1 MQQETWVMSTL
12 VGSRQCTSW
21 QSTWANYDLI
31 RREGRGRKGRGV
43 KGGREG
49 GKGKEKGEGNGE
61 ER

>member
-31 RREGRGRKGRGV
+31 RREGRGRKGTGV
-43 KGGREG
+43 KGE
-49 GKGKEKGEGNGE
+49 GKGGGNGE